1 MIAGV
6 YSCPICG
13 ELILYDNENDK
24 GLIIIKTKRRST
36 VLVHKSCYQNNL
48 NKRGDQS
55 NEH

>member
-6 YSCPICG
+6 YCCPICG

-36 VLVHKSCYQNNL
+36 VIVHKYCYQNNL
-48 NKRGDQS
+48 NKRGDRS